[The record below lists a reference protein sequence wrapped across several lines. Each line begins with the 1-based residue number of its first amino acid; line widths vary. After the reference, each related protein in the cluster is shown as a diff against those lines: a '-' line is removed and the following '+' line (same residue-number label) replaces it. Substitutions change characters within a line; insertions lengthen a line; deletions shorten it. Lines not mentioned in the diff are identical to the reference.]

1 MSFKLSNVRFEE
13 SRRVVDEKILI
24 EKITAASTSNPYI
37 PTTQITANPSSSY
50 SVTLPNAEPGTIKV
64 MTFATS
70 SETNVTINY
79 NSGFSGNQTTST
91 FGYDG
96 ELIIFYASVNGWH
109 IRTFLD

>member
-1 MSFKLSNVRFEE
+1 MIFKLSNVRFEE
-13 SRRVVDEKILI
+13 SRRVVDEKLLI

-37 PTTQITANPSSSY
+37 PTTQITASSSY

-64 MTFATS
+64 MTFTTS

-79 NSGFSGNQTTST
+79 KSGFSGNQTTST